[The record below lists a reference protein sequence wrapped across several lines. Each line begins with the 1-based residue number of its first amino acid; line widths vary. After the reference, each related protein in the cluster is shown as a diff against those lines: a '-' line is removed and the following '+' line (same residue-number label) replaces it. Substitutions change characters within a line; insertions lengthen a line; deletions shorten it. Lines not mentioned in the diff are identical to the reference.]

1 MSKLK
6 NYIIIKLNNL
16 LRLDYKISVLEND
29 LEMVEKQCRKEIS
42 ELDKV
47 IRVARRENAKL
58 SDQVDLLTEKEESLH
73 RTIQSI
79 LNIGIDADI
88 PNNRGVSDS
97 WGVICYNHG
106 NTPIVKFLDLRRA
119 NGRDITNYLK
129 QFDSANFKF
138 DSPYRMMM
146 KEDLLSLWE

>member
-6 NYIIIKLNNL
+6 NFIRIKLNNL
-16 LRLDYKISVLEND
+16 LRLDYKISLIESDINAR
-29 LEMVEKQCRKEIS
+29 EKQYIQKIS
-42 ELDKV
+42 ALKH
-47 IRVARRENAKL
+47 ENYILNKQITAL
-58 SDQVDLLTEKEESLH
+58 NEKEESLH

-79 LNIGIDADI
+79 LNVGIDADI
-88 PNNRGVSDS
+88 PNSRGISDS

-146 KEDLLSLWE
+146 EEDLLSLWNWDK